1 MPKELGVRT
10 QIALLLFT
18 TLNIAAFTAV
28 VYVVMLSPSLTD
40 DAGYWMIVSMVGSV
54 LISAPLAWL
63 LAPCINEKWHRKLLA
78 KPSPLARVRP
88 RSIRK
93 SIIWLTKSRC
103 DDSTTAEYWIRPGS
117 PAE

>member
-54 LISAPLAWL
+54 
-63 LAPCINEKWHRKLLA
+63 
-78 KPSPLARVRP
+78 
-88 RSIRK
+88 
-93 SIIWLTKSRC
+93 
-103 DDSTTAEYWIRPGS
+103 
-117 PAE
+117 